1 MAVYVDDMQAG
12 YGRMKMCHMVADT
25 DEELH
30 AMAANI
36 GVARHWHQKHG
47 TPQSHYDI
55 CLSKR
60 VLAVHYGAQEITQR
74 ETGMIVR
81 RKREALTSSAEVNGG
96 RQADC
101 PSEAI

>member
-12 YGRMKMCHMVADT
+12 YGRMTMCHMADT

-30 AMAANI
+30 AMAAKI
-36 GVARHWHQKHG
+36 GVARRWHQKPG

-60 VLAVHYGAQEITQR
+60 RLAVQFGAQEITQR

-81 RKREALTSSAEVNGG
+81 RKRKAPG
-96 RQADC
+96 
-101 PSEAI
+101 

>member
-1 MAVYVDDMQAG
+1 MVYVDDMQAG

-30 AMAANI
+30 AMASKI
-36 GVARHWHQKHG
+36 GVARRWHQKPG

-60 VLAVHYGAQEITQR
+60 ALAVSLGAKEITQR
-74 ETGMIVR
+74 ETVLIVR
-81 RKREALTSSAEVNGG
+81 RKQEQLAGNSVHSS
-96 RQADC
+96 
-101 PSEAI
+101 PSAP

>member
-1 MAVYVDDMQAG
+1 MAVYIDDMQAG

-25 DEELH
+25 DEDLH
-30 AMAANI
+30 VMAAKI
-36 GVARHWHQKHG
+36 GVARRWHQKSG

-60 VLAVHYGAQEITQR
+60 ALAVQFGAQEITQR

-81 RKREALTSSAEVNGG
+81 RKRGQMNSFLDSA
-96 RQADC
+96 
-101 PSEAI
+101 

>member
-1 MAVYVDDMQAG
+1 MAIYVDDMQAG

-30 AMAANI
+30 TMAAKI
-36 GVARHWHQKHG
+36 GVDRRWHQKPG

-60 VLAVHYGAQEITQR
+60 ALAVRLGAQEITQR

-81 RKREALTSSAEVNGG
+81 RKREALTSNRKAQIGESNEQG
-96 RQADC
+96 RK
-101 PSEAI
+101 